1 MKKRIVLLGTIAMGV
16 VAFGLTGCQNTEETA
31 APAVKD
37 VKVEHPAPAAE
48 HPADA
53 KPKDHPAH

>member
-16 VAFGLTGCQNTEETA
+16 AAFGVAGCQNTEETA
-31 APAVKD
+31 APAAEGA
-37 VKVEHPAPAAE
+37 KVEHPAPAAE

>member
-1 MKKRIVLLGTIAMGV
+1 MKKRVVLVGAITMAV
-16 VAFGLTGCQNTEETA
+16 VSFGLVGCQNTEEAA
-31 APAVKD
+31 APAAAED
-37 VKVEHPAPAAE
+37 VKVEQPATE